1 MSPRSPDH
9 DTTGSEATPPV
20 AGQRVGAFVVFAD
33 DEGVRYEVRLGSIMS
48 LSDADSCQDATVMQ
62 LPGGRA
68 LLIRATLEQV
78 LAWFT

>member
-1 MSPRSPDH
+1 MSPRSPRRDA
-9 DTTGSEATPPV
+9 TESEAVSFV

-33 DEGVRYEVRLGSIMS
+33 DEGVRYAVRLGSILA
-48 LSDADSCQDATVMQ
+48 LSDADGCQDATVMQ

>member
-9 DTTGSEATPPV
+9 GTSGSGAIPPV

-33 DEGVRYEVRLGSIMS
+33 DEGVRYAVRIGSILA
-48 LSDADSCQDATVMQ
+48 LSDADNCQDATIMQ

-68 LLIRATLEQV
+68 LLIRATLEEV